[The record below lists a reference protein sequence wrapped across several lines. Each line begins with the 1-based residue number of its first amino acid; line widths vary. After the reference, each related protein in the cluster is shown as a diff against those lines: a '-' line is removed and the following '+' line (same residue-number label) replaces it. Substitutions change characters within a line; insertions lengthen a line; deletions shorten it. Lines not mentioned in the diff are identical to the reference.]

1 MSEINSQRG
10 FDSRLYFALR
20 VEAIPIKLDLLE
32 LISCHT
38 LEIPLRKQTEREG
51 PLVSGVLCEAHFL
64 WSVLIVVL
72 FYICCLLGVN
82 GIAFFSIL
90 ITFILIKP
98 QRHMFFI
105 IIYFYSASIV
115 VSFLLF
121 DISL

>member
-98 QRHMFFI
+98 QRHVF
-105 IIYFYSASIV
+105 
-115 VSFLLF
+115 FLLF
-121 DISL
+121 IFILLQ